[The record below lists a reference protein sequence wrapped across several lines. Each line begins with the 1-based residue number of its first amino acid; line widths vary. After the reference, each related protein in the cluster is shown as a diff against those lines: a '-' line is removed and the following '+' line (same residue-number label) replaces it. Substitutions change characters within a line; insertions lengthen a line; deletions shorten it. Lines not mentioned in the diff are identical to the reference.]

1 VIPPDGSTLW
11 ALWNNTEGGRGP
23 SAQGLWLEQDLK
35 AADANRA
42 AVPWIIVTSH
52 FPLHNTMLEENAGT
66 SARHYVGDEG
76 EDSVEGREFTEHH
89 FAACKADAGEC
100 TTVAQL
106 LAEQQALIP
115 IMEQYHVDVY
125 DAGHVHSYE
134 VTWPVLNGS
143 ATATN
148 YTNPA
153 GIVYITEGNGGVPGV
168 SKTKNSIKPC
178 SGKCRMKGTGGA
190 YGRFS
195 ATDAKA
201 LTYVLP
207 HRRHASRLVRLP
219 GTTRGRRVS
228 VQRCSAAAPQHAAR
242 GTQHAARCQ
251 TLRPQGMVSWWGFRS
266 RVPSAA
272 PACSQDAHA
281 HTVSHGVVASKTRR
295 GTKPT

>member
-1 VIPPDGSTLW
+1 
-11 ALWNNTEGGRGP
+11 
-23 SAQGLWLEQDLK
+23 
-35 AADANRA
+35 
-42 AVPWIIVTSH
+42 
-52 FPLHNTMLEENAGT
+52 MLEEHAET
-66 SARHYVGDEG
+66 SARHYVGDAG
-76 EDSVEGREFTEHH
+76 EDSVEGHEFTEHH
-89 FAACKADAGEC
+89 FAACKAGAGEC

-148 YTNPA
+148 YTDPT

-201 LTYVLP
+201 LTYEHVENP
-207 HRRHASRLVRLP
+207 TGKV
-219 GTTRGRRVS
+219 TDTWTITR
-228 VQRCSAAAPQHAAR
+228 A
-242 GTQHAARCQ
+242 
-251 TLRPQGMVSWWGFRS
+251 
-266 RVPSAA
+266 
-272 PACSQDAHA
+272 
-281 HTVSHGVVASKTRR
+281 
-295 GTKPT
+295 